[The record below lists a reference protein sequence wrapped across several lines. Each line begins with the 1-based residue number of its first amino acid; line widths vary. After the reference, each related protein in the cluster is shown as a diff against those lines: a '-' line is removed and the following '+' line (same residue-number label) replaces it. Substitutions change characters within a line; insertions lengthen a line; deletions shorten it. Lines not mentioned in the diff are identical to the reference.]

1 MRRMGNHDVSLLV
14 VQNYL
19 ADRQMATDDNSNI
32 DDYIVALN
40 DNTEYETE
48 WSNFL
53 SKFQPNFHALVA

>member
-1 MRRMGNHDVSLLV
+1 MGNHDVSLLV

-48 WSNFL
+48 
-53 SKFQPNFHALVA
+53 